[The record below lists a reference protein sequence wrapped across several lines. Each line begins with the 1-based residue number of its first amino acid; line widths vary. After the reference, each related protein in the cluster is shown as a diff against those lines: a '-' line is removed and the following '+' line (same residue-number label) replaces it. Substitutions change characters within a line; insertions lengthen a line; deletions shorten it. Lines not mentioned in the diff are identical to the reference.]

1 MVCQKETT
9 MLRKILSVFVSV
21 LLLSSV
27 SGVVLVSAQESGDSK
42 DSNKKTL
49 EQTGLTPQPYNADTR
64 FKVGTVIQP
73 DEKESSKVVAATK
86 DKVDRAFGVVVS
98 TNNLPI
104 TISSNTAA
112 SQVFVATNGRQ
123 DAMVTSENGSIN
135 VGDSLAV
142 SSLSGTLMK
151 ATYKERI
158 LFGKALASFDGKNNT
173 IGTTTLKDDK
183 GNAHQQIGIG
193 VIPISIEI
201 MKNPEDKSTKANLP
215 QQLQRLGQLI
225 AEKPVSPIRI
235 YLSMAIV
242 TITIIIALVLLYAGV
257 RSAIIS
263 IGRNPLSKKSILRGL
278 LQVILTSVLVLII
291 GLFTVYLLLR
301 L

>member
-1 MVCQKETT
+1 M
-9 MLRKILSVFVSV
+9 
-21 LLLSSV
+21 LLLTSAT
-27 SGVVLVSAQESGDSK
+27 SGLVVSAQSNNEAKDSK
-42 DSNKKTL
+42 EIKTL
-49 EQTGLTPQPYNADTR
+49 EQNGFTPQPYGADVR
-64 FKVGTVIQP
+64 FKVGTVIQA
-73 DEKESSKVVAATK
+73 DEKESSKVVAATQ
-86 DKVDRAFGVVVS
+86 DKVEKAFGVVVS

-104 TISSNTAA
+104 AISSNA
-112 SQVFVATNGRQ
+112 SANQVFVATNGRQ
-123 DAMVTSENGSIN
+123 DVMVTNENGPIAA
-135 VGDSLAV
+135 GDSLAI

-151 ATYKERI
+151 ATYKQRI

-173 IGTTTLKDDK
+173 IGTTTLKDTD
-183 GNAHQQIGIG
+183 GQAHKQIGIG
-193 VIPISIEI
+193 VIPVSIEI
-201 MKNPEDKSTKANLP
+201 MKNPETKSTKANLP
-215 QQLQRLGQLI
+215 ERLQRLGQLI